1 MNKILLILSTSR
13 TSEKAVDF
21 AVDKARRDGTGL
33 IALYIIDSELTGEV
47 FDRFTDIGFIGD
59 KPSTELTEA
68 VMKEYRQRG
77 YEEIGRVQVKAMEQ
91 GVDFDAV
98 TAHGDFVEET
108 LKVMEKREVSVAV
121 VVRRKTS
128 RVSGFL
134 KYFSRSMCA
143 ELEQQARCE
152 VVIFE
157 AEKDSGND

>member
-1 MNKILLILSTSR
+1 MNKVLLILSTSR
-13 TSEKAVDF
+13 TSDKAVDF
-21 AVDKARRDGTGL
+21 AVDKARCEGTGL
-33 IALYIIDSELTGEV
+33 IALYIIDSELTSEV
-47 FDRFTDIGFIGD
+47 FDRFTDVGFIGD

-98 TAHGDFVEET
+98 TAHGDIVEEA
-108 LKVMEKREVSVAV
+108 LKVIEKRAASVAV

-128 RVSGFL
+128 KVSGFL
-134 KYFSRSMCA
+134 KYFSRSMCT

-152 VVIFE
+152 VVVFE
-157 AEKDSGND
+157 AEDDSDKD